1 MYELN
6 FTQIIRRPRPEVF
19 AFFSDIENLER
30 ITPPWLHFKILTS
43 LPFNIEAG
51 SIIDYRLKLS
61 GMPFHWQ
68 TKIEEFQPNDFFTD
82 TQAKG
87 PYRYWQHL
95 HRFTDIEG
103 GTLME
108 DRIQYRLWGGP
119 LSRPV
124 NWLFVNRSLQNV
136 FAYRQQTLDTLLP
149 PSGPPPNHEADL
161 A

>member
-43 LPFNIEAG
+43 LPFEIEAG

-68 TKIEEFQPNDFFTD
+68 TKI
-82 TQAKG
+82 
-87 PYRYWQHL
+87 
-95 HRFTDIEG
+95 DIG
-103 GTLME
+103 ITCIVSPTLRGE
-108 DRIQYRLWGGP
+108 RWWKITF
-119 LSRPV
+119 
-124 NWLFVNRSLQNV
+124 NI
-136 FAYRQQTLDTLLP
+136 A
-149 PSGPPPNHEADL
+149 SGVVR
-161 A
+161 